1 MCYLYFIKYRRAEF
15 VSGTLRRLFFLVLV
29 TLKLARSE
37 AWMGM
42 VPETKTF
49 KNGKETAAVN

>member
-37 AWMGM
+37 AWM

-49 KNGKETAAVN
+49 RNGKEIAAVN